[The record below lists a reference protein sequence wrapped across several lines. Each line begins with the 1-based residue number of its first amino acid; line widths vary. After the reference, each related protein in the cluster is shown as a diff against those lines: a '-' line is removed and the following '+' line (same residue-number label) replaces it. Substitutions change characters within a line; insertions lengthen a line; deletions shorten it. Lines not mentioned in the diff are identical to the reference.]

1 MVLLSVHFPDQRA
14 DRHRGA
20 ADAEQDNRV
29 ADTVRLQNI
38 GYAALEDGKN
48 PAKPYV
54 FLSGWDSKALE
65 TLPVNLLAG
74 RLPENSSEVVIPA
87 HLAANGGVK
96 FSIGETIT
104 LAVGN
109 RKQGSTVLT
118 QHDPYQDGAEVLDA
132 VMQKSYTVVGICQR
146 PTVEEYSAP
155 GYMLITAAD
164 STDTDSVALFITLKN
179 PYQLT
184 SYTKDLAADGGYV
197 LNDNVLRFLGLS
209 SEKLIMVLLYAIVA
223 ILGVLVVVG
232 SVFLIYNAFN
242 ISLNERTQQFGILMS
257 VGATERQLR
266 NSVLFEGFCIGLL
279 GVPLG
284 ILLGLPGVQLVL
296 SLVEKNF
303 ANVMYDTVPLVLVV
317 SAPAIAAAAM
327 ISFLTIFISAYIPAR
342 KAAAMPVMDCIRQ
355 TKE

>member
-1 MVLLSVHFPDQRA
+1 M
-14 DRHRGA
+14 
-20 ADAEQDNRV
+20 
-29 ADTVRLQNI
+29 
-38 GYAALEDGKN
+38 
-48 PAKPYV
+48 
-54 FLSGWDSKALE
+54 
-65 TLPVNLLAG
+65 
-74 RLPENSSEVVIPA
+74 
-87 HLAANGGVK
+87 
-96 FSIGETIT
+96 
-104 LAVGN
+104 
-109 RKQGSTVLT
+109 
-118 QHDPYQDGAEVLDA
+118 
-132 VMQKSYTVVGICQR
+132 
-146 PTVEEYSAP
+146 
-155 GYMLITAAD
+155 
-164 STDTDSVALFITLKN
+164 ALFITLKN

-355 TKE
+355 TKEIKLTAEDFKTSFLAQRFLGFTEQLALKNFKRNKRRYGSVILSLTFSMVLFVGASSFGSYLNQLAEAFQSGGGAI